1 MPGFRIVTVGSP
13 VWEPICTPSEGESVT
28 IVSRCRNNAHRD
40 TPESGFGS
48 RKSVLLAQF
57 LQYII
62 VPCAR
67 ARYALI

>member
-1 MPGFRIVTVGSP
+1 MPGFRIVTVVSP
-13 VWEPICTPSEGESVT
+13 VWEPICTPSEGKSVT
-28 IVSRCRNNAHRD
+28 IVSRCRHNAHRD
-40 TPESGFGS
+40 TPESGSES

-62 VPCAR
+62 VPRAR